1 MKSQTLRVD
10 GKYFICQSKA
20 KQIQQPHRMRRYHAL
35 SVSRGRVAAK
45 AYSIAWSLSPI
56 LRLMMQ
62 RDANE
67 INTIGK
73 LTLQRAHII
82 KQKCRQIC
90 LDITI
95 FKIVVA

>member
-1 MKSQTLRVD
+1 MKLPSPSYHNKCIANFSFV
-10 GKYFICQSKA
+10 
-20 KQIQQPHRMRRYHAL
+20 HRMRRYHAM

-56 LRLMMQ
+56 LRLMPQ
-62 RDANE
+62 RAANE

-95 FKIVVA
+95 LKIVVA